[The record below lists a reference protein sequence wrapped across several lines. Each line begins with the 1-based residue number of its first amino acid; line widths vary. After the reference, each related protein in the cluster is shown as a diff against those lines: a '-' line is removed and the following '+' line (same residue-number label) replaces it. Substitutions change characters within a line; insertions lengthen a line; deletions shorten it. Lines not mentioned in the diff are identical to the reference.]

1 MGFLLAVLM
10 SFYDNFFFFTPWWSH
25 FMNRCQVVQYY
36 VTAEQKPMYIN
47 SICDFCEF
55 TYDYIYLLVPML
67 FGYEYF
73 GKFYNIK

>member
-1 MGFLLAVLM
+1 
-10 SFYDNFFFFTPWWSH
+10 
-25 FMNRCQVVQYY
+25 MNRCLIVQYY

-67 FGYEYF
+67 FCYEYF